1 MEFDLA
7 GYNENKCKEH
17 DVSVTEQTEPTEDI
31 NQQFQ
36 PQNRLMLFRCPPIL
50 TRYRSTRNFFYTY
63 YVSSNLQNES
73 LTLFVRENQKG
84 KLPRLEA
91 NIYELQMEPI
101 VKDIRRQRFLPGPP
115 KIVSQ
120 SRRSPK
126 FYREIEDEVNSLE
139 GEIAM
144 PPSVMQY
151 SNILEIQYLEAKI
164 DETVIQK
171 IYSDKWIP
179 DHIAVCGEVWPK
191 LKIHRAEK
199 EGDMNGNERVS
210 KTVQNLEKV
219 IKVILFEMRKSY
231 YTYSGCKDRRM
242 EVNKKTQINIH
253 IQGGAKASIPKC
265 TSDSMTLNFKV
276 GDTDSAPS

>member
-1 MEFDLA
+1 MNTMLNQLNDVCFFISVFYPLSAYTKFARFYLSMNLCGRPRPHKLYLCRRCIRKQFHRASMEFDLA

-17 DVSVTEQTEPTEDI
+17 DVSVTEQTEDN

-36 PQNRLMLFRCPPIL
+36 PQNKLLLFRCPPIL
-50 TRYRSTRNFFYTY
+50 TRYRSTRNFFYIY

-91 NIYELQMEPI
+91 NIYELQMDPI

-126 FYREIEDEVNSLE
+126 SYREIEDEVNSLE

-144 PPSVMQY
+144 PPSVVQY
-151 SNILEIQYLEAKI
+151 SNKLEIQYLKAKI

-179 DHIAVCGEVWPK
+179 DHVTVSFSKVKSMKMSK
-191 LKIHRAEK
+191 LANDYNR
-199 EGDMNGNERVS
+199 
-210 KTVQNLEKV
+210 
-219 IKVILFEMRKSY
+219 VIL
-231 YTYSGCKDRRM
+231 
-242 EVNKKTQINIH
+242 
-253 IQGGAKASIPKC
+253 
-265 TSDSMTLNFKV
+265 
-276 GDTDSAPS
+276 